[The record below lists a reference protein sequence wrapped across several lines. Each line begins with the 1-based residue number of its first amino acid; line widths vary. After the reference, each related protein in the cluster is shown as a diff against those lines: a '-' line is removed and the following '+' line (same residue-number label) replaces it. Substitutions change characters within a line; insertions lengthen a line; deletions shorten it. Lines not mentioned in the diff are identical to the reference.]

1 MPEELVHKTLKSD
14 FPNNDT
20 ISMRSPSSN
29 AIIWWGTFS
38 LKNRRLHINMYT
50 VRFHANGI
58 EIKVFDFK
66 VIDSAVIKCFN
77 CVYNYQIYNLAETKR
92 NKIFGRAGKFWNLV
106 RMVLYKVNL
115 TNNMKYILSFLVVFF
130 KVISVLTLQGTNWRK
145 YFQS

>member
-1 MPEELVHKTLKSD
+1 
-14 FPNNDT
+14 
-20 ISMRSPSSN
+20 
-29 AIIWWGTFS
+29 
-38 LKNRRLHINMYT
+38 MYT

-92 NKIFGRAGKFWNLV
+92 NKIFGRADKFWNLV
-106 RMVLYKVNL
+106 RMVLYRVNL

-130 KVISVLTLQGTNWRK
+130 LRSLVFLPYKVQTGENTFKVNVFNKQFNDQEDTFESIAEYIHSDWLTELRTYYRIDWPT
-145 YFQS
+145 